1 MNDRFPYIYQLAS
14 TLQTVSDIVKSELGS
29 SLSANGADFYQL
41 RLMMFLAS
49 GGESTPTAL
58 ANQLRVDPA
67 VVTRLLGRLDKGNL
81 IQRSPSSKD
90 RRVIKVQLTANGEE
104 QLTALFH
111 GAANVLEA
119 RFSKLSQDD
128 GHQLML
134 LLCTRSFND
143 ALRCAWCRALPTR
156 RYAR

>member
-1 MNDRFPYIYQLAS
+1 MNDRFLYIHRLAS
-14 TLQTVSDIVKSELGS
+14 KLQTVSDIVKSELGD
-29 SLSANGADFYQL
+29 SLSAIGADFYQL

-49 GGESTPTAL
+49 GVESTPTAL

-67 VVTRLLGRLDKGNL
+67 VVTRLLGRLDAKKL

-111 GAANVLEA
+111 AAGPVLEA
-119 RFSKLSQDD
+119 RFSKLSHNDAD
-128 GHQLML
+128 QLMQL
-134 LLCTRSFND
+134 LSAILED
-143 ALRCAWCRALPTR
+143 
-156 RYAR
+156 